1 MADLTTLAGIEAELA
16 DTADYDVTLDV
27 SKAKRRV
34 AALRRK
40 LDFPQSTGRGEQNI
54 AFAMQAIENQL
65 QQALAFV
72 AANDTPTEAQRLA
85 NPDVV
90 HADFSTF
97 RGYSCRRSHGRIRRK
112 ATLWASPPSRASV
125 GSSNWTTL
133 VSPPG
138 IALSGSGT
146 SSTIHCRSSPSAV

>member
-1 MADLTTLAGIEAELA
+1 MADLSSIAGIEAELA
-16 DTADYDVTLDV
+16 DTADYDVAFDV
-27 SKAKRRV
+27 AKAKRRV

-65 QQALAFV
+65 QQVLAFI
-72 AANDTPTEAQRLA
+72 AAYDTPSEPQRLA

-97 RGYSCRRSHGRIRRK
+97 RGYC
-112 ATLWASPPSRASV
+112 
-125 GSSNWTTL
+125 
-133 VSPPG
+133 
-138 IALSGSGT
+138 
-146 SSTIHCRSSPSAV
+146 

>member
-1 MADLTTLAGIEAELA
+1 MADLSALAGIEGELA
-16 DTADYDVTLDV
+16 DTADYDVAFDV

-54 AFAMQAIENQL
+54 SFAMQAIENQL
-65 QQALAFV
+65 QQVLAFI
-72 AANDTPTEAQRLA
+72 AAYDTPSEGQRLA

-97 RGYSCRRSHGRIRRK
+97 RGYC
-112 ATLWASPPSRASV
+112 
-125 GSSNWTTL
+125 
-133 VSPPG
+133 
-138 IALSGSGT
+138 
-146 SSTIHCRSSPSAV
+146 